1 MHEHREPHEDSERA
15 LASLTRALLLPVFH
29 VRHCLQRNAFRQV
42 HQEFAVITWN
52 GESSRRS
59 PPPASP
65 KSETHREVEG
75 PKRLLAS
82 HWSRGR
88 NSESASIYGDVCKE
102 PQPVMSREASS
113 MLLTTVASGV
123 AADSCC
129 TSTRG
134 STIHSSVLDI
144 HQALPTPQLSSSQAL
159 EQYGTTLSSLCR
171 GLPVGSAQVLR
182 GRGSGQ
188 GFERVFRGSTPRP
201 APNGCHK
208 DGEGF
213 RIHGPRP
220 RRPPRRTRRCFRSV
234 RGHPRAIEAC
244 IAASTSRSS
253 AAARRRS
260 LRSGH
265 VPARSAVHTEMTSAA
280 TGRRPDLGRSRRLK
294 LTSTTRKRKYVR
306 VHLEGTT
313 SSALNRGAELRASH
327 RCVSSRRTYEMSWR
341 SSLPV
346 GRQALPTR
354 LRRSVRM
361 SGGKPDFRCRPST
374 FWLTRNLSCE
384 LRASS
389 TRAMCVEVGTAS
401 SNEMLTCGFSPCC
414 SRVQTP
420 RGPRKSGIPA
430 EVLMPAPVITTMCLE
445 ACIQSANRAILSS
458 SSDSSSKCLGW
469 PQMPL
474 LSYSDSPLA

>member
-15 LASLTRALLLPVFH
+15 LASLTRALLPVFH
-29 VRHCLQRNAFRQV
+29 VRRCLQRNAFRQV

-75 PKRLLAS
+75 PRRLPAS

-159 EQYGTTLSSLCR
+159 EQYGTTLSSRCR
-171 GLPVGSAQVLR
+171 GPPVGSAQVLR

-188 GFERVFRGSTPRP
+188 GLERVFRGSTPRP
-201 APNGCHK
+201 APNACHK

-244 IAASTSRSS
+244 IAGSTSRSS

-260 LRSGH
+260 LFLPVCLLYSTVAQWTR
-265 VPARSAVHTEMTSAA
+265 ARPV
-280 TGRRPDLGRSRRLK
+280 RRPHRDDERSHTQTARRRARPQ
-294 LTSTTRKRKYVR
+294 TEAHVDNP
-306 VHLEGTT
+306 H
-313 SSALNRGAELRASH
+313 AQQELH
-327 RCVSSRRTYEMSWR
+327 FKG
-341 SSLPV
+341 LI
-346 GRQALPTR
+346 G
-354 LRRSVRM
+354 
-361 SGGKPDFRCRPST
+361 
-374 FWLTRNLSCE
+374 
-384 LRASS
+384 
-389 TRAMCVEVGTAS
+389 
-401 SNEMLTCGFSPCC
+401 
-414 SRVQTP
+414 
-420 RGPRKSGIPA
+420 
-430 EVLMPAPVITTMCLE
+430 
-445 ACIQSANRAILSS
+445 
-458 SSDSSSKCLGW
+458 DSSSTSKRGT
-469 PQMPL
+469 
-474 LSYSDSPLA
+474 